1 MKKNLVSIC
10 LGDGLG
16 YISIGNIIRRYHKS
30 EKIEYV
36 KIMNNSINTYQLN
49 VNKIKTQNTLK
60 VNVTLESILDSVT
73 PFSYFPRFIYR
84 NIIIYNISRY
94 FNKTGRN
101 FSKIF
106 F

>member
-1 MKKNLVSIC
+1 LAEYGQYRNISFDGFLGLNNKDKSFINMLSNLNMMKKNLVSIC

-49 VNKIKTQNTLK
+49 VNKIK
-60 VNVTLESILDSVT
+60 I
-73 PFSYFPRFIYR
+73 
-84 NIIIYNISRY
+84 
-94 FNKTGRN
+94 
-101 FSKIF
+101 
-106 F
+106 